1 MRKDSHGRSAG
12 PPDRRAIRDKL
23 SPWSEPRPRR
33 DKIDE
38 RVQDLADY
46 WGAKIAVQLAIGNV
60 AAAAASEQV
69 LSAAREIELARQPV
83 IATKDDLIVDLFPT
97 RVANAL
103 AAAFAAT
110 RLADLASVSES
121 DLLRV
126 PNLGYHTVGRIRH
139 ELTRVGLSLADEG
152 GPLDSPRR

>member
-1 MRKDSHGRSAG
+1 MLE
-12 PPDRRAIRDKL
+12 PPDRRAIRDRL
-23 SPWSEPRPRR
+23 NPWSEHRHCR

-38 RVQDLADY
+38 RVRDLADY
-46 WGAKIAVQLAIGNV
+46 WGAKIAIQLAIGNV
-60 AAAAASEQV
+60 AAASEQV

-83 IATKDDLIVDLFPT
+83 VATKDDLIVDLFPT

-110 RLADLASVSES
+110 RLADLAAVSES

-126 PNLGYHTVGRIRH
+126 PNLGYHTVSRIRH
-139 ELTRVGLSLADEG
+139 ELTRVGLSLADED
-152 GPLDSPRR
+152 GPKPPTRHPH